1 MGKKIHATQKGG
13 GALGKK
19 KKKKK
24 SRETDWY
31 LAQLGDVQMA
41 IEKQDKKE
49 KTDVADI
56 TELIRHY
63 RLLGDKKA
71 ALGPPL
77 SLLKGPQIYQYIPA
91 QKNSNPIMRIMIQN
105 GKY

>member
-1 MGKKIHATQKGG
+1 MGKNIHATQKGG

-19 KKKKK
+19 KRKRKK

-31 LAQLGDVQMA
+31 LAQLGDVVQTA

-63 RLLGDKKA
+63 RFLGDKKA

-77 SLLKGPQIYQYIPA
+77 SL
-91 QKNSNPIMRIMIQN
+91 
-105 GKY
+105 